1 MNSTWPV
8 NFYRSKYDF
17 IQIVLPNPPWPRFRS
32 VHPDRASCT
41 ARCIF
46 NMIDLQDMK
55 TYSKKKKP
63 FQLSKLS
70 RGPGRYQRGFKAQL
84 TSTITVTDI
93 PEAQKKKTAQPAVS
107 SAQQTCKLPGRAS
120 KVFLQ
125 SQAWWH
131 LLELPKFIQV
141 DTSSQPKSNSTHV
154 CISCHIRTSRFG
166 CIPTPSNMVT
176 LLKAFPSGP
185 TVPGPDEETTKLRC
199 KNIMQVFS
207 SGVVKVGQ

>member
-8 NFYRSKYDF
+8 NFYESKYDF

-55 TYSKKKKP
+55 TYSKKKKKP
-63 FQLSKLS
+63 FQVV
-70 RGPGRYQRGFKAQL
+70 QRCREVPKRFQRIAYINYHSYRH
-84 TSTITVTDI
+84 TWST
-93 PEAQKKKTAQPAVS
+93 EKKKKAAQPAVS

-176 LLKAFPSGP
+176 LWSAFPSGP
-185 TVPGPDEETTKLRC
+185 TVPGPDEETTKLRWL
-199 KNIMQVFS
+199 NIMQVFS

>member
-1 MNSTWPV
+1 MHLQHDRPAGHENIFEKKETFPTFQVVQRSREVPKRFQGIAYINYHSYRHTWSTE
-8 NFYRSKYDF
+8 
-17 IQIVLPNPPWPRFRS
+17 
-32 VHPDRASCT
+32 
-41 ARCIF
+41 
-46 NMIDLQDMK
+46 
-55 TYSKKKKP
+55 KKK
-63 FQLSKLS
+63 
-70 RGPGRYQRGFKAQL
+70 A
-84 TSTITVTDI
+84 
-93 PEAQKKKTAQPAVS
+93 AQPAVS